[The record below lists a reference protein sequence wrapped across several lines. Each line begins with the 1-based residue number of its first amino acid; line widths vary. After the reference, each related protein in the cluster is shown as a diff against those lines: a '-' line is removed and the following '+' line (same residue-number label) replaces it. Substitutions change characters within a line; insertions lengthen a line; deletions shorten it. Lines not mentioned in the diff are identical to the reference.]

1 MKILKTIDEWL
12 SFRASIND
20 QHIGIGFVP
29 TMGHLHAG
37 HLSLIDLAQQEND
50 MVVVSI
56 FVNPTQFNNP
66 DDLQSYPRSLQD
78 DIAKLRSANVDAVF
92 VPQIQAMYP
101 MEYRYQVK
109 EMKFSR
115 LLEGK
120 HRTGHFDGVLTVVLK
135 LFNLVRPRQA
145 FFGEKDYQ
153 QYQLIK
159 DMVKAL
165 FLPVEVIACP
175 TVRDE
180 AGLALSSRNS
190 RLSDEGVGCARQF
203 AKTLAKSVDSA
214 DVIRQQLE
222 AGGYAVDYVE
232 DYQGRRYAA
241 ICVGGV
247 RLIDNVELSE

>member
-1 MKILKTIDEWL
+1 MKILKSIDEWL
-12 SFRASIND
+12 SYRASIND
-20 QHIGIGFVP
+20 QHMAIGFVP

-37 HLSLIDLAQQEND
+37 HLSLIKRAQQSND

-66 DDLQSYPRSLQD
+66 DDLQNYPRSLQED
-78 DIAKLRSANVDAVF
+78 VAMLRAAGVDAVF

-101 MEYRYQVK
+101 LEYRYQVK

-115 LLEGK
+115 LMEGE
-120 HRTGHFDGVLTVVLK
+120 HRAGHFDGVLTVVLK

-153 QYQLIK
+153 QFQLIK
-159 DMVKAL
+159 DMAQAL

-175 TVRDE
+175 IVRDDS
-180 AGLALSSRNS
+180 GLALSSRNS
-190 RLSDEGVGCARQF
+190 RLSDAGLDRARQF
-203 AKTLAKSVDSA
+203 ARLLAESGSA
-214 DVIRQQLE
+214 EKIRQQLE
-222 AGGYAVDYVE
+222 VAGYTVDYVE

-241 ICVGGV
+241 VYVDDV